1 MKVRSRG
8 LAWLVGAA
16 SSLEAALLR
25 LRINSRTLA
34 TAIRFAEAS
43 CAIVVVSLPQT
54 PFLVRLGFAVT
65 AALVVVSTYWNS
77 RRPESESRKAF
88 TERVDHDPST
98 DVPLLPPEPRDQ
110 SEPPSGPVLV
120 TVVGATAVTTLQ
132 SVTSATSLD
141 LQTAMRL
148 FGSAIMDQVET
159 SVSTVLGQN
168 LQMREMAAEMT
179 VGSTHSMAQFK
190 LAAIRT
196 SEAQAGMDELKGLG
210 SELELSAAVIG
221 AAVKS
226 STSTVSSATDQASVT
241 RLCVE
246 AMTTLAAAVSGA
258 VASIESISSQTRMLS
273 LNALIEAARAGPA
286 GKGFAVVA
294 NEVRSLAG
302 QTEHAT
308 KLIEGSIGEMSSM
321 VAKSVEA
328 LRALVGTIS
337 NVEVSNRAI
346 ASAVLEQTIL
356 ASRVSSGSKS
366 MHEAVSI
373 LSTEIREAAQLASN
387 SGVLSEIVVET
398 ADSVDALMV
407 ELRANLAEI
416 GSSMLPI
423 AHDNSA
429 ESDRVPTTVLVE

>member
-1 MKVRSRG
+1 MTGRG
-8 LAWLVGAA
+8 GRRAWLVGVA
-16 SSLEAALLR
+16 SSLETALLR
-25 LRINSRTLA
+25 FRDDGRALA
-34 TAIRFAEAS
+34 SVTRLAEVV
-43 CAIVVVSLPQT
+43 CAITVFLLPQT
-54 PFLVRLGFAVT
+54 PFYVRLVVALTG
-65 AALVVVSTYWNS
+65 ALVVASTYQNS
-77 RRPESESRKAF
+77 RQLRSESRKALA
-88 TERVDHDPST
+88 EPLEYEACI
-98 DVPLLPPEPRDQ
+98 DVPPLPCETQDH
-110 SEPPSGPVLV
+110 SGSPSSPVLLA
-120 TVVGATAVTTLQ
+120 VVGATTVTTLEA
-132 SVTSATSLD
+132 TTGATSLD

-159 SVSTVLGQN
+159 SVSTVLAQN

-179 VGSTHSMAQFK
+179 VGCTHSMAQFK
-190 LAAIRT
+190 LAANRT
-196 SEAQAGMDELKGLG
+196 SEAQAGMEELKGLG
-210 SELELSAAVIG
+210 SELELSATVIG

-226 STSTVSSATDQASVT
+226 SAITVSSATDQASVT

-246 AMTTLAAAVSGA
+246 AMTTLAAAVSSA

-302 QTEHAT
+302 QTEQAT
-308 KLIEGSIGEMSSM
+308 KLIEGSIAEMSSM
-321 VAKSVEA
+321 VARSVEA

-337 NVEVSNRAI
+337 SVELSNKAI

-356 ASRVSSGSKS
+356 AGRVSSGSKS

-387 SGVLSEIVVET
+387 SGVPSEIVVET
-398 ADSVDALMV
+398 ADSVDGLMV
-407 ELRANLAEI
+407 ELRSNLAEI

-423 AHDNSA
+423 AQDDSA
-429 ESDRVPTTVLVE
+429 ASNRVPSMVLIE